1 MYKRQVFGELGYLK
15 TREGQIVIG
24 AAVLDD
30 ILGIVILAV
39 VVALLPEVL

>member
-1 MYKRQVFGELGYLK
+1 LGYLK

-30 ILGIVILAV
+30 ILGTTDQDGFPLNM
-39 VVALLPEVL
+39 LLEYLMMFQF